1 MLQYVTAELFSLLE
15 QQNIE
20 KDQVFLSSGLTES
33 DLTSVSMLSA
43 SQSDRLSSQALRLS
57 GDFALG
63 LKLGVKLNMLSLGI
77 LGYALMSCATVEKAL
92 YLLRRYNQAVL
103 PSMTIDIVTHGTSL
117 TLVGSGS
124 HLPSDLERFYTDTL
138 FAALVTNLRLLTG
151 KADLGAELQLRYHPL
166 DNVDR
171 YGSIFGETV
180 VFNAEKSALSFSQE
194 SLELAITSSNPQAQ
208 TIFQRE
214 CDRILAVD
222 ENSGSVSE
230 RIKQILIS
238 ARLRFPSA
246 AEMAR
251 EMYMS
256 ESTLQRRLSNE
267 GSSYQTLLDQVRYRL
282 ALEYLNGTQ
291 LPVSEV
297 AELLGYSSAAN
308 FRRSFK
314 RWSGMTPREIRSA

>member
-1 MLQYVTAELFSLLE
+1 
-15 QQNIE
+15 
-20 KDQVFLSSGLTES
+20 
-33 DLTSVSMLSA
+33 
-43 SQSDRLSSQALRLS
+43 
-57 GDFALG
+57 
-63 LKLGVKLNMLSLGI
+63 MLSLGI

-103 PSMTIDIVTHGTSL
+103 PSMTIDIVTHEASA

-124 HLPSDLERFYTDTL
+124 HLPTHLERFYTDTL
-138 FAALVTNLRLLTG
+138 FSALVTNLRLLTG
-151 KADLGAELQLRYHPL
+151 KADLGAVLQLRYHPL
-166 DNVDR
+166 DNINR
-171 YGSIFGETV
+171 YGSIFGESV
-180 VFNAEKSALSFSQE
+180 AFNAEKSALTFSQE
-194 SLELAITSSNPQAQ
+194 SLELAITYSNPQAQ

-222 ENSGSVSE
+222 GNSGSVSE

-238 ARLRFPSA
+238 ARLKFPSA

>member
-1 MLQYVTAELFSLLE
+1 MLQYVTAELLSLLE

-20 KDQVFLSSGLTES
+20 KGEVFLGSGLTES

-43 SQSDRLSSQALRLS
+43 IQSDQLSSQALKLS
-57 GDFALG
+57 SDIALG

-92 YLLRRYNQAVL
+92 YLLRRYNQAVA
-103 PSMTIDIVTHGTSL
+103 PSMTIDIVTHGSSAS
-117 TLVGSGS
+117 LVGSGS
-124 HLPSDLERFYTDTL
+124 HLPTNLERFYTDTL
-138 FAALVTNLRLLTG
+138 FAAVVTNLRLLTG

-166 DNVDR
+166 DNIEL
-171 YGSIFGETV
+171 YGPIFGETV
-180 VFNAEKSALSFSQE
+180 IFNAEKSALTFSQE
-194 SLELAITSSNPQAQ
+194 SLELSIKSSNPQAQ
-208 TIFQRE
+208 AIFQRE

-222 ENSGSVSE
+222 GNSGSVSE

-238 ARLRFPSA
+238 ARLKFPSA